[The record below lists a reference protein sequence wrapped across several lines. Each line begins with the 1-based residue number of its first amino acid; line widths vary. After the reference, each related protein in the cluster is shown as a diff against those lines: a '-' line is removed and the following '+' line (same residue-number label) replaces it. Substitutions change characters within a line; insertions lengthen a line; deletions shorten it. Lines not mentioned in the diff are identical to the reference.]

1 MKITKED
8 LKNLAADR
16 MKVRDLKQQIQD
28 IEEAAAIAA
37 YQCNISSGS
46 KSQHHDV
53 MADKVGKLIE
63 CKNEYMEA
71 QLRYA
76 EQNKSVLNAVRQLQE
91 PYYSVINKRYV
102 ENQSW
107 MRIARSMNYCESAVR
122 KIHAKALI
130 LLQAGD

>member
-1 MKITKED
+1 MTITKED
-8 LKNLAADR
+8 LKNLTADQ

-37 YQCNISSGS
+37 YQYGITSGS
-46 KSQHHDV
+46 ESPYHDM
-53 MADKVGKLIE
+53 MAEKVDKLIA

-71 QLRYA
+71 QLRYS
-76 EQNKSVLNAVRQLQE
+76 EQNRTVLSAIRQLRE
-91 PYYSVINKRYV
+91 PFYSVIEKRYV

-107 MRIARSMNYCESAVR
+107 KQIARSLHYSESAVR
-122 KIHAKALI
+122 KIHAKALT

>member
-8 LKNLAADR
+8 LKNLIADR

-37 YQCNISSGS
+37 CQYSMTSGS
-46 KSQHHDV
+46 KSPYHDV
-53 MADKVGKLIE
+53 MADKVSKLIE

-71 QLRYA
+71 QLQYA
-76 EQNKSVLNAVRQLQE
+76 EQNRTVLIAIRQLQE
-91 PYYSVINKRYV
+91 PYYSVIHKRYV

-107 MRIARSMNYCESAVR
+107 MQIARSLNYCESAVR

-130 LLQAGD
+130 LLQTGD

>member
-8 LKNLAADR
+8 LKNLTADR
-16 MKVRDLKQQIQD
+16 MKVHDLKQQIQD

-37 YQCNISSGS
+37 YQYGITSGS
-46 KSQHHDV
+46 KSPYHDV
-53 MADKVGKLIE
+53 MADKVSKLIE
-63 CKNEYMEA
+63 CKKEYMEA

-76 EQNKSVLNAVRQLQE
+76 EQNRTVLNAIRQLKE

-107 MRIARSMNYCESAVR
+107 MQIARSLNYCESAVR
-122 KIHAKALI
+122 KIHAKALT
-130 LLQAGD
+130 LLQTGD

>member
-1 MKITKED
+1 MKITKDD
-8 LKNLAADR
+8 LKNLTADR

-37 YQCNISSGS
+37 YQYGSTHGS
-46 KSQHHDV
+46 KSPYHDV
-53 MADKVGKLIE
+53 MADKVDKLIE

-76 EQNKSVLNAVRQLQE
+76 EHNRSVLNAIRQLQE

-102 ENQSW
+102 ENLSW
-107 MRIARSMNYCESAVR
+107 MQIARSLNYCESSVR